1 MSRDPAG
8 DASVREWLPAPKPPH
23 YRILLNETVAQSL
36 ALLDKRIHKL
46 TLLGHLDTVPGMY
59 RSVLTRLLLIFALL
73 FAQMGGLAHGI
84 THILG
89 QSHAPDHSLAHDK
102 YCNQCAAY
110 GQIGSAIG
118 SSISFASSEYFE
130 TLHFNGPASYSS
142 VTFVAFAAR
151 ASPYSA

>member
-1 MSRDPAG
+1 MHR
-8 DASVREWLPAPKPPH
+8 
-23 YRILLNETVAQSL
+23 
-36 ALLDKRIHKL
+36 
-46 TLLGHLDTVPGMY
+46 TL
-59 RSVLTRLLLIFALL
+59 LTRLLLIFALL

-89 QSHAPDHSLAHDK
+89 QSHASDHSLAHDK

-118 SSISFASSEYFE
+118 SSSISFASSEYFE
-130 TLHFNGPASYSS
+130 TLHFNEPASYTS

-151 ASPYSA
+151 APPYSA